1 MIFKEYR
8 DDYDL
13 LENITPIGLD
23 TLELL
28 ENYLDYAIH
37 TTIIKQ
43 LPDIDDE
50 NEKFWAKEILTGYI
64 KEGTNS
70 FTSKYN
76 IRSNMNDIDLRDIIH
91 IFMKNS
97 IEYMVYKELV
107 LREEEIYPEE
117 HVVSLIYDKLNY
129 NEYDSALKI
138 ITTNPQYKKALIRN
152 YITFKYG
159 KHNKD
164 KIYMLASCGKSEKG
178 LTALKNLEFH
188 ISDSSKVEGRL

>member
-1 MIFKEYR
+1 MIFKEYK
-8 DDYDL
+8 DSYDL
-13 LENITPIGLD
+13 LEHITPMGLD
-23 TLELL
+23 SLELL

-43 LPDIDDE
+43 LPDIDDQ
-50 NEKFWAKEILTGYI
+50 NEKFWAKEILTAYL

-70 FTSKYN
+70 FTSKYG
-76 IRSNMNDIDLRDIIH
+76 IRTNMNDIDMVNIYQVFI
-91 IFMKNS
+91 KNC

-117 HVVSLIYDKLNY
+117 HVLSLVFDKLNY
-129 NEYDSALKI
+129 NEYDSAIKLI
-138 ITTNPQYKKALIRN
+138 SSNPQYKKSLIRN
-152 YITFKYG
+152 YIGFKYG